1 MFANTLNKSCNEQE
15 NVEPN
20 AQQKDEFLAA
30 QLKKKEAKSKNSRRK
45 KSWLDKLPKGNC
57 SMPTKAAEPKKKEP
71 KVYSRL

>member
-30 QLKKKEAKSKNSRRK
+30 QLKKKEAKSKK
-45 KSWLDKLPKGNC
+45 F
-57 SMPTKAAEPKKKEP
+57 KKEE
-71 KVYSRL
+71 KLA